1 MSRNALFEL
10 RTKHAEL
17 LEKKT
22 EQRIEELVKQG
33 YTYDEAYDQVAEEGE
48 QEEMK
53 GTKTWQEALA
63 EVNALSEA
71 EEMRILEEMEDS

>member
-22 EQRIEELVKQG
+22 EQRIEELVKQA
-33 YTYDEAYDQVAEEGE
+33 TR
-48 QEEMK
+48 M
-53 GTKTWQEALA
+53 TKPMTKWPRRA
-63 EVNALSEA
+63 S
-71 EEMRILEEMEDS
+71 RRR